1 MKRDFASDNS
11 SGVHPKILEAITKA
25 NVGNQLGYGN
35 DDYTLKAIEKFKEIF
50 SPDIDVYFVY
60 NGTGANV
67 TALKTVTNSYH
78 SILCTNVSHINVDEC
93 GAPEKYT
100 GCKVIAIEE
109 NEGKLTCEKI
119 KDYLHGFGVEHH
131 SQPKIISITQS
142 TEYGTVYSPEEIKN
156 LANLAHQNNMLLHID
171 GARISNACASL
182 NLSLKELTMDC
193 GADILSFG
201 GTKNGM
207 MFGEAVIFFDKKLSA
222 DFKYARKQGMQLAS
236 KMRFI
241 SAQFLALLEN
251 ELWRENATHAN
262 KMALLL
268 ADKIKNLPNIKITQ
282 KVQANSIF
290 AIIPKEITASLQEKF
305 PFYVWTEKTNEVR
318 WMCSFDTTEKE
329 IFEFFDEIEKLCKL
343 L

>member
-11 SGVHPKILEAITKA
+11 SGVHPKVIEAIINA
-25 NVGNQLGYGN
+25 NTGNQIAYGN
-35 DDYTLKAIEKFKEIF
+35 DEYTSKAIEKFKELF

-78 SILCTNVSHINVDEC
+78 AILCSNVSHINVDEC
-93 GAPEKYT
+93 GAPEKFT
-100 GCKVIAIEE
+100 GCKVIPIEE
-109 NEGKLTCEKI
+109 VNGKLTCEKI
-119 KDYLHGFGVEHH
+119 QEHLHGFGVDHH

-142 TEYGTVYSPEEIKN
+142 TEYGTIYSPQEIKK
-156 LANLAHQNNMLLHID
+156 LADLAHQHNMLLHID
-171 GARISNACASL
+171 GARIYNACASL
-182 NLSLKELTMDC
+182 NLSFKELTMDC
-193 GADILSFG
+193 GADLLSFG

-241 SAQFLALLEN
+241 SAQFLAILEKD
-251 ELWRENATHAN
+251 LWKANASHAN

-268 ADKIKNLPNIKITQ
+268 AEKIKDIKSIKITQ
-282 KVQANSIF
+282 EVQANSIF
-290 AIIPKEITASLQEKF
+290 AIIPREITPQLQEKV
-305 PFYVWTEKTNEVR
+305 PFYVWNEKTNEVR
-318 WMCSFDTTEKE
+318 WMCSFDTTEE
-329 IFEFFDEIEKLCKL
+329 DIEFFVEEIKKFCF
-343 L
+343 